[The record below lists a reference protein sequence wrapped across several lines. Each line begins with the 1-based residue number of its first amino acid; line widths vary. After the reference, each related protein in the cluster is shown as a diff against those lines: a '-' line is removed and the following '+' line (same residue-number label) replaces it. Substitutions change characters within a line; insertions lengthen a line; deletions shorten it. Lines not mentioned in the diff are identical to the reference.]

1 MLNRNDDNYDPLF
14 AYGFGLTYQDTD
26 TLGDDLDTSGGS
38 GQPQVTFSVP
48 GTIEAEQYAAM
59 NGILTET
66 STDSGGGTGGGIN
79 IGWVDVGD
87 WLEYNIDVETSGSY
101 LIEYRL
107 ASSPLAVQDSEP
119 WWMVL
124 RLIASQYPIPVAGRT
139 G

>member
-1 MLNRNDDNYDPLF
+1 M
-14 AYGFGLTYQDTD
+14 
-26 TLGDDLDTSGGS
+26 
-38 GQPQVTFSVP
+38 TFSVP

-87 WLEYNIDVETSGSY
+87 WLEYNIDVETAGNY

-107 ASSPLAVQDSEP
+107 ASSPGSTGFRTLVDGVQIDTQSVPATGGWQSWITQSATVNLQAGPQTLRVEAVGP
-119 WWMVL
+119 LWNMNWL
-124 RLIASQYPIPVAGRT
+124 RFTRIN
-139 G
+139 